1 MPVQRWSDRIW
12 MLALSREP
20 ELTEDLDNL
29 DAALRKQA
37 RTPDVVVDLS
47 GVPSVTS
54 STLAKLLRLRKALS
68 DESASLILV
77 SPTDRVWSV
86 FITAGLDQVF
96 RFREDAA
103 TALAELQLPD

>member
-1 MPVQRWSDRIW
+1 

-29 DAALRKQA
+29 DAALRKHP

-47 GVPSVTS
+47 SVPNVTS
-54 STLAKLLRLRKALS
+54 STLAKLLRLRKTLA
-68 DESASLILV
+68 DESASLVLA

-86 FITAGLDQVF
+86 FLTAGLDQVF

-103 TALAELQLPD
+103 TALTDLQLPR